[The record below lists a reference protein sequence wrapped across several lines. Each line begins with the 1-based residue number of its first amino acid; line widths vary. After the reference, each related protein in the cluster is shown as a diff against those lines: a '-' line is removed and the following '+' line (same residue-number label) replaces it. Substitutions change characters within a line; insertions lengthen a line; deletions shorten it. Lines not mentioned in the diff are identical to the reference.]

1 MNDIAVKVEN
11 LGKKYVIG
19 HRGQEYAR
27 FNEYLTGI
35 GKTILRRLKNPLK
48 PYDVSL
54 ELEDFWAG

>member
-48 PYDVSL
+48 PAETL
-54 ELEDFWAG
+54 